1 VAAQFT
7 LLPLDPTSLRKSI
20 GIGFGSFVEARVNE
34 AAGMQQRLAAILA
47 ADAAGFSRLMAHDE
61 QATVQALDQAREA
74 FRTAILAH
82 AGRVIDMAGDSVLA
96 VFDTAVGAALA
107 ALDVHRVL
115 GALTAGVPAD
125 RQMRFRVGVHL
136 GDVIVKP
143 DGSVYGDG
151 VNIAAR
157 LQALALPGGIT
168 VSDAVRSSLG
178 NRVAATFEDL
188 GEQHVKNIP
197 GSVHALRMQAQRAPG
212 ASEESVASPAARD
225 DKSSPAGPSA
235 VTRKAQASRW
245 LTTSWRAWLTAA
257 LTVVLGSASVLWWA
271 RSDSGPP
278 AAAKSIAVLPF
289 VDMSERRDQEYFAD
303 GLTEELIGQ
312 LSRAADLK
320 VIART
325 SSFQFKGKNED
336 IRSIASKLGVAHVL
350 EGSVRRAGG
359 ALRITAQLIRASD
372 GTHIW
377 SQTFDRSESD
387 IFRTQDEIATT
398 VAQALNVAL
407 DLGGAKANSR
417 PPNLQAH
424 NLVLEGD
431 FFRKRSTK
439 ADNEHAIRLYKEAIE
454 LEPNY
459 ALAWVRLGDAYG
471 QSAFTAWGSPSED
484 LASGRAAIDQALR
497 IDPNLAAA
505 HASHAWYLRT
515 FDWDWQGGD
524 AACRRARELDSGPPD
539 LVCYAYAWPFGRLDE
554 MIAVFRRQLAHDPL
568 STTAYWNLGS
578 LLGLA
583 RRYAEAA
590 EVFHKVLEL
599 NPSSAGAKAAI
610 ALTLLYQGKKAE
622 ALHLAEQEPD
632 ERFRSAVLPIVY
644 WELGRR
650 SDSDRALSHFE
661 STYTDAAAYDVA
673 ALHAYRGEVDA
684 AFAWLDRAYRQ
695 RDAGMQGVKVD
706 PLLDN
711 LRGDP
716 RYHAWLVKMKL
727 EGDGPSPQR

>member
-1 VAAQFT
+1 LR
-7 LLPLDPTSLRKSI
+7 LLDSSSARKSI
-20 GIGFGSFVEARVNE
+20 GIGFGSFVEARVSE

-74 FRTAILAH
+74 FRTAIVAH

-96 VFDTAVGAALA
+96 VFDTAVGAAMA
-107 ALDVHRVL
+107 ALDVQR
-115 GALTAGVPAD
+115 ALDALAAGVPAD

-157 LQALALPGGIT
+157 LQALGLPGGIT
-168 VSDAVRSSLG
+168 VSDAVRSSVR

-188 GEQHVKNIP
+188 GEQYVKNIP

-212 ASEESVASPAARD
+212 ASEESAA
-225 DKSSPAGPSA
+225 PP
-235 VTRKAQASRW
+235 
-245 LTTSWRAWLTAA
+245 TAHDA
-257 LTVVLGSASVLWWA
+257 
-271 RSDSGPP
+271 GPP

-289 VDMSERRDQEYFAD
+289 LDMSERRDQEYFSD
-303 GLTEELIGQ
+303 GLTEELIGH
-312 LSRAADLK
+312 LSHAADLK

-359 ALRITAQLIRASD
+359 ALRITAQLVRATD

-377 SQTFDRSESD
+377 SKTFDRSEGD

-407 DLGGAKANSR
+407 DLGGTKANSR
-417 PPNLQAH
+417 QPNLQAH

-431 FFRKRSTK
+431 YFAKRSTK
-439 ADNEHAIRLYKEAIE
+439 ADNEHAIRRYKEAIK
-454 LEPNY
+454 LDPNY
-459 ALAWVRLGDAYG
+459 ALAWVRLGRAHG
-471 QSAFTAWGSPSED
+471 TSAGFGWGSYSED
-484 LASGRAAIDQALR
+484 LASARAAIDQALR

-505 HASHAWYLRT
+505 HVAHMLHLLN
-515 FDWDWQGGD
+515 FDWDWRGAE
-524 AACRRARELDSGPPD
+524 AAYSRARELGGGSPD
-539 LVCYAYAWPFGRLDE
+539 LVGIVYAPFGRLDE
-554 MIAVFRRQLAHDPL
+554 SIAAFGRRLSHDPL
-568 STTAYWNLGS
+568 STTAYWM
-578 LLGLA
+578 LGLLLFFA
-583 RRYAEAA
+583 RRHAEAA
-590 EVFHKVLEL
+590 EAFQKLLEL
-599 NPSSAGAKAAI
+599 SPSFAGTKMYL
-610 ALTLLYQGKKAE
+610 ALSLLYQGKKAE
-622 ALHLAEQEPD
+622 ALRVAKQEPD
-632 ERFRSAVLPIVY
+632 ERFRFAGLPIVY

-650 SDSDRALSHFE
+650 SDSDRALSHLE
-661 STYTDAAAYDVA
+661 STYADGMAYQVAAA
-673 ALHAYRGEVDA
+673 HAYRGEVDA
-684 AFAWLDRAYRQ
+684 AFACLDTAYRQ
-695 RDAGMQGVKVD
+695 RDSGMTFVKND

-727 EGDGPSPQR
+727 DGDGPSSDR